1 MVALVKEKLQIDSID
16 QYKLEER
23 SIVAKRFMSFEDRI
37 TELLNIAK
45 EDTISLPEHVETL
58 KNAIYKLT
66 QDIDFK
72 EAPNMGTVLDLALHF
87 VKRNYENVSMR
98 QIIEQRIKL

>member
-1 MVALVKEKLQIDSID
+1 MVKEKLQANSID

-37 TELLNIAK
+37 TDLLNIAK
-45 EDTISLPEHVETL
+45 QDTISLPEHVSLL
-58 KNAIYKLT
+58 KESIFMLT
-66 QDIDFK
+66 QDIEFK
-72 EAPNMGTVLDLALHF
+72 DAPNMGTVLDLTLHF

-98 QIIEQRIKL
+98 QILEQRIKL